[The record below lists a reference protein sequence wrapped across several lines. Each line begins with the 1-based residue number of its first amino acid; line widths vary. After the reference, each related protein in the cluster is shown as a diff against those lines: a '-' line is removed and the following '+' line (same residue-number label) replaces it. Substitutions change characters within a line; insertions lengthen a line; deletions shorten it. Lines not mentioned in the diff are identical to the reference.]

1 MTATRRTR
9 RVFAALTRSA
19 AALAAPLA
27 AVAAQ
32 QRPPA
37 VSAGR
42 AIAQGAVGLVA
53 MPVGFVGGG
62 LTTRWA
68 AHRFGA
74 SDDAASRAALV
85 GAYSI
90 AALTTAAGPAIVGP
104 GPHATA
110 SYPAALAGT
119 VAGGI
124 GSILLIRLNKAVN
137 TGPVLR
143 ILSGLAVVL
152 LPPAGAT
159 IGYDVSRKAHNP

>member
-1 MTATRRTR
+1 MTAPRRTR
-9 RVFAALTRSA
+9 QVFAALTLSA

-27 AVAAQ
+27 TGAAQ

-37 VSAGR
+37 VSPGR
-42 AIAQGAVGLVA
+42 AIAQGAVGFVA
-53 MPVGFVGGG
+53 LPVGFIGGG
-62 LTTRWA
+62 LATRWA

-74 SDDAASRAALV
+74 SDDAASSAALV

-90 AALTTAAGPAIVGP
+90 ATLTTAAGPVVVGP
-104 GPHATA
+104 GPHATG

-152 LPPAGAT
+152 LPPVGAT
-159 IGYDVSRKAHNP
+159 IGYDASRKAHHP